1 MINIPSHFNLD
12 LVDDKQREVASLL
25 LDSLDTLSTDS
36 LPIENISTKKITAF
50 IDGRGLS
57 CPQPL
62 LKVKMAL
69 RNIKAQEGLYL
80 VATDPNAQYDI
91 EAYVNQSNSSTYN
104 SNSPHSNLSLL
115 VGQSLYADKEIWHFF
130 LVKSH

>member
-1 MINIPSHFNLD
+1 MISPSSHFNLD
-12 LVDDKQREVASLL
+12 LTDDKQRDVAGLL
-25 LDSLDTLSTDS
+25 LDSLDTLSIDN
-36 LPIENISTKKITAF
+36 LPIENISTKKITVF

-69 RNIKAQEGLYL
+69 RNIQAKEGLYL

-91 EAYVNQSNSSTYN
+91 EAYVNQSKNSS
-104 SNSPHSNLSLL
+104 HSNLSLTM
-115 VGQSLYADKEIWHFF
+115 GQSLYANEEVWHFF
-130 LVKSH
+130 LVKNH